1 MNLLSIRLLILFF
14 LLPVVVHGENLKR
27 VSYSQLALDLFGPEN
42 KVLEYKNTEFYNDL
56 PDEGKEYF
64 MSDSWRPE
72 KVGFIL
78 GGFRAFLLS
87 KGILPGKDGFYA
99 VTNSIHFE
107 QCRFEDDLRF
117 VHCRFEAPLELIDVD
132 FPKASED
139 GVGIEENQGGAL
151 LLDSCEFGSAFLF
164 DCKSKNLIFPRLRSC
179 RFEYVFMLLGQAVL
193 RVKKCSFD
201 LSSFWLQSHH
211 DKTSVT
217 IDSCDFQAKSNDS
230 FGPSLTEL
238 AVNFFSFRNNRIAD
252 HSKRINTFV
261 CPSANIDLSHNQ
273 FDANVKLVLS
283 SAYFSHEPTI
293 NLESNVFKKQLILKL
308 ESIGLASKLDPKEL
322 NNLNFGIDWNG
333 FYNATG
339 SVQIENQRA
348 FRIYQK
354 TNKLLFDFFRST
366 GDLGSSNETYVHMMK
381 AEGRKLTFEYQQNPS
396 FQRYFRYRL
405 NSLLY
410 HYTRYG
416 TDPARSIVV
425 SLYVI
430 LLFAFFYFFFPSN
443 WEVQSKARLFQ
454 DFQDFIEK
462 NDKGYAKPFL
472 KLLKGFGVSMFN
484 AIILS
489 LNAFT
494 TLGFGEIPTTGI
506 ARYVCVIQGFIG
518 WFLLSIFTVALFN
531 QAQF

>member
-1 MNLLSIRLLILFF
+1 MVLTRVLVLF
-14 LLPVVVHGENLKR
+14 LLLPAIVHGESRSK
-27 VSYSQLALDLFGPEN
+27 VSYSQLALDLFGPGN
-42 KVLEYKNTEFYNDL
+42 KDLEYKNTEFYNDL
-56 PDEGKEYF
+56 PDKGKEYF
-64 MSDSWRPE
+64 MSDSWNPA
-72 KVGFIL
+72 KAGFIL

-87 KGILPGKDGFYA
+87 KGILPGKDGFYT
-99 VTNSIHFE
+99 VKNSIHFE

-117 VHCRFEAPLELIDVD
+117 VHCRFEAPLEIIDVD
-132 FPKASED
+132 LPKVSED
-139 GVGIEENQGGAL
+139 GVGIDENQGGAL
-151 LLDSCEFGSAFLF
+151 LLDSCEFRSAFLF
-164 DCKSKNLIFPRLRSC
+164 NSKSKNLIFPRLRSC
-179 RFEYVFMLLGQAVL
+179 RFEYFFMLLGQAVL

-211 DKTSVT
+211 DKTSVS
-217 IDSCDFQAKSNDS
+217 IDSCDFQVKGTDS

-238 AVNFFSFRNNRIAD
+238 AVNFFSFQHNHIVD
-252 HSKRINTFV
+252 HSTRINTFV
-261 CPSANIDLSHNQ
+261 CPSSNIDLSNNQ

-333 FYNATG
+333 YYNATD
-339 SVQIENQRA
+339 SVQLENKKA
-348 FRIYQK
+348 FRIFQK
-354 TNKLLFDFFRST
+354 TNKLLFDFFRTT
-366 GDLGSSNETYVHMMK
+366 GDLSSSNEIYVHMMK
-381 AEGRKLTFEYQQNPS
+381 SEGRKLAYEYQQNPS

-410 HYTRYG
+410 YYTRYG
-416 TDPARSIVV
+416 TDPARSIVI

-443 WEVQSKARLFQ
+443 WDVQSKARLLQ

-462 NDKGYAKPFL
+462 NEKGYLKPFFN
-472 KLLKGFGVSMFN
+472 LLKGFVISMFN